1 MNLLGDI
8 NLQIDNFSLILDIVE
23 DFIIINIGIATIIL
37 TMNTKSIKYTLLNA
51 KKHLNPST
59 MIINHML
66 SFIRPTIT
74 IYVFSKLVILDFFR
88 HCWSNSK
95 FEPVAVKMFGIFR
108 KILVAFFGNPEA
120 EQLRQAL
127 LGVQKDL
134 EVSEQRAN
142 ELKIKLE
149 DLLKRL
155 TLTQREGQTFF
166 IDNQRLK
173 DTVEEL
179 EEEIGRLKCDMDKL
193 RIDFAEALQQKQS
206 EIETVR

>member
-1 MNLLGDI
+1 MQKI
-8 NLQIDNFSLILDIVE
+8 
-23 DFIIINIGIATIIL
+23 
-37 TMNTKSIKYTLLNA
+37 
-51 KKHLNPST
+51 LNPST
-59 MIINHML
+59 IIIKSHEIIHSPNNHHL
-66 SFIRPTIT
+66 CFL
-74 IYVFSKLVILDFFR
+74 KLAILDLFR

-142 ELKIKLE
+142 ELKLKLE

-179 EEEIGRLKCDMDKL
+179 EEQVGRLKCDMDKL
-193 RIDFAEALQQKQS
+193 RADFAEALQQKQN
-206 EIETVR
+206 EIETVRYIYFQ